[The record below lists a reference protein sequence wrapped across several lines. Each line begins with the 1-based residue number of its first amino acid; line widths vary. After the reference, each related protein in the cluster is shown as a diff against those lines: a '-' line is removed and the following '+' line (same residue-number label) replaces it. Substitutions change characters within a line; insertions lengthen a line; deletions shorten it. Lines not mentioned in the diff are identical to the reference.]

1 MTVITDSSEAAAFCE
16 RLRQT
21 DTVTVDTEFMRE
33 RTYWPILCL
42 IQLAGADEAAAIDPR
57 ADGMDLEPLFALMRD
72 TSVLKVFHAGRQD
85 LEIFYHLTGEVPHPI
100 FDTQVAGMVCGF
112 GEQISY
118 EQLARRLA
126 GAQIDKGS
134 RFTDWCRRPLT
145 QKQIDYAIADVT
157 HLRTIYE
164 KLARQLKKNKRT
176 AWLREEMDV
185 LTSPETYAIDLR
197 EVWRRIKVRGAKPRQ
212 LAVLREIAAWREET
226 AQKRDVPRNRIMK
239 DDVLVQIAT
248 QQPTNREDLARVR
261 MLPGGLANNADGKAL
276 IEAVARGIAVPKDD
290 APLKESNGRPEQE
303 PPAGLVDLLK
313 TLLRAK
319 AEQAGVASK
328 LVANMADVER
338 LAAEDDP
345 DSPLMKGWRYEIF
358 GADAVK
364 LKRGELALSAD
375 ASGLKIIDLSASK
388 T

>member
-1 MTVITDSSEAAAFCE
+1 MTLITTTEDLTAFCG
-16 RLRQT
+16 RLGGA
-21 DTVTVDTEFMRE
+21 DFITVDTEFMRE
-33 RTYWPILCL
+33 RTFWPILCL
-42 IQLAGADEAAAIDPR
+42 IQLAGPDEAAAIDPR
-57 ADGMDLEPLFALMRD
+57 AEGMDLSPLFGLLRD
-72 TSVLKVFHAGRQD
+72 TSVLKVFHAARQD
-85 LEIFYHLTGEVPHPI
+85 LEIFYHLMGEVPHPI

-197 EVWRRIKVRGAKPRQ
+197 EVWRRIKIRGAKPRQ
-212 LAVLREIAAWREET
+212 LAVLREIAAWREEA
-226 AQKRDVPRNRIMK
+226 AQKRDVPRSRIMK

-248 QQPTNREDLARVR
+248 QQPTSPEELARVR
-261 MLPGGLANNADGKAL
+261 MLPGGLANSADGKA
-276 IEAVARGIAVPKDD
+276 IVAAVARGIAVPKD
-290 APLKESNGRPEQE
+290 AMPARETNGRPDQE
-303 PPAGLVDLLK
+303 PPGALVDLLK
-313 TLLRAK
+313 TLLKAK
-319 AEQAGVASK
+319 CENAGVATK

-338 LAAEDDP
+338 LACEDDP
-345 DSPLMKGWRYEIF
+345 KSPLMKGWRYDIF
-358 GADAVK
+358 GADAMK
-364 LKRGELALSAD
+364 LKRGELALTAD
-375 ASGLKIIDLSASK
+375 TKGLKVIDLAK